1 MIGRSHNGIGTTV
14 YGKRDFHSDGS
25 FVTTKWVIFLWIPL
39 FPLCSMRVRRVQ
51 STNLTTSWLASLLL
65 AVSFGLFAFGS
76 SANYQIYGTRRPV
89 LRQVLYI
96 YTFVVALIFVWRNM
110 AINPNLVNGAL
121 LGSVLSSPF
130 ILRAIAANR
139 TEVDGAAPPPQ

>member
-1 MIGRSHNGIGTTV
+1 
-14 YGKRDFHSDGS
+14 
-25 FVTTKWVIFLWIPL
+25 
-39 FPLCSMRVRRVQ
+39 MRVRRVQ